1 MSEQQRDDSGRF
13 SEKVSDN
20 DLLKSFDRA
29 DAPVMTASELAEEL
43 PMTREAISRR
53 LSRMRDAGLVDRK
66 KTGARA
72 VAWWAERAPR
82 ISEESAAH
90 VEQSRREIERGDV
103 VALEDA

>member
-1 MSEQQRDDSGRF
+1 MSEQQRDDSGQF

-20 DLLKSFDRA
+20 DVLKAFDRA
-29 DAPVMTASELAEEL
+29 PAPVMTASELADEL

-53 LSRMRDAGLVDRK
+53 LGRMREAGLVDRK
-66 KTGARA
+66 KTGARS

-82 ISEESAAH
+82 ISEESAAR